1 MRHLPKKTWRAA
13 SKNKTTLKKSKA
25 YIVNTG
31 IITAIGNDT
40 AACREALKEGRS
52 GISMPEFLKTHWQN
66 TFPVGEIKMSNDALA
81 AITGMDAG
89 LPRTALLSA
98 IAVKECLQGYETAI
112 NNFRTGFF
120 SANTVGGMDI
130 SENHYKEFLADKKQV
145 TPFKYHE
152 CGNITEL
159 VRKHFNIRGFAT
171 TISTACSS
179 SANSIMI
186 AAQMMEEGLLD
197 VAIAGGADCLSKFT
211 LNGFN
216 TLMIL
221 DKQPCQPFDNERR
234 GLNLGEGAGYVL
246 LMNEK
251 AVAHYQAQPVCYVS
265 GYANANDAY
274 HQTASSPEGTGNKL
288 AMTEAL
294 KKSGLHPSQID
305 YINLHGTGTANNDSS
320 EGKAIE
326 AVFEDNIP
334 KASSTKAFTGHTLGG
349 CGGVEA
355 VFSTIA
361 IREGLVFPNLRWQQQ
376 MEDIHW
382 KPVTELQTG
391 LKINHVLSNSFGFG
405 GNCSTLIFSKSE

>member
-1 MRHLPKKTWRAA
+1 M
-13 SKNKTTLKKSKA
+13 KSKA

-31 IITAIGNDT
+31 VITAIGNDT
-40 AACREALKEGRS
+40 RACRDALVQGRS
-52 GISMPEFLKTHWQN
+52 GISKAEFLHTHWQDM
-66 TFPVGEIKMSNDALA
+66 FPVGEIKMSNEALA
-81 AITGMDAG
+81 ALTGMKAG

-98 IAVKECLQGYETAI
+98 IAVKECLQGFETVVSD
-112 NNFRTGFF
+112 FRTGFF

-130 SENHYKEFLADKKQV
+130 SEKYYKSFTADKEYADV
-145 TPFKYHE
+145 APFKYHE
-152 CGNITEL
+152 CGAITEL
-159 VRKHFNIRGFAT
+159 VRKHFHVSGFT
-171 TISTACSS
+171 TTVSTACSS
-179 SANSIMI
+179 SANSIMM
-186 AAQMMEEGLLD
+186 ATQMIEEGWLD

-221 DKQPCQPFDNERR
+221 DKQPCQPFDKERR

-251 AVAHYQAQPVCYVS
+251 AVKHYRAQSICFVS

-288 AMTEAL
+288 AMIEAL
-294 KKSGLHPSQID
+294 KKSGLKPSQID

-326 AVFEDNIP
+326 AVFEGNIP

-361 IREGLVFPNLRWQQQ
+361 IQEGIVFPNLRRQHQ
-376 MEDIHW
+376 MEDISW
-382 KPVTELQTG
+382 KPVTELETG
-391 LKINHVLSNSFGFG
+391 LDIKHVLSNSFGFG
-405 GNCSTLIFSKSE
+405 GNCSTLIFSKS

>member
-1 MRHLPKKTWRAA
+1 MQ
-13 SKNKTTLKKSKA
+13 S
-25 YIVNTG
+25 
-31 IITAIGNDT
+31 
-40 AACREALKEGRS
+40 LKEGKS
-52 GISMPEFLKTHWQN
+52 GISHAKFLQTHWRDSL
-66 TFPVGEIKMSNDALA
+66 PVGEVKMDNATLA
-81 AITGMDAG
+81 ARTGMRAEV
-89 LPRTALLSA
+89 PRTALLSA
-98 IAVKECLQGYETAI
+98 IAVKECLQGFEDVITNY
-112 NNFRTGFF
+112 RTGFF

-130 SENHYKEFLADKKQV
+130 SEKHYQNFVKDKKNTDV
-145 TPFKYHE
+145 APFKYHE
-152 CGNITEL
+152 CGAVTEL
-159 VRKHFNIRGFAT
+159 VRKHFGITGFTT

-179 SANSIMI
+179 SANSIMM
-186 AAQMMEEGLLD
+186 AAQMIENGMLD
-197 VAIAGGADCLSKFT
+197 IAIAGGADCLSKFT

-246 LMNEK
+246 LMSEK
-251 AVAHYQAQPVCYVS
+251 AMKDFQANAICFVN

-288 AMTEAL
+288 AMTQAL
-294 KKSGLHPSQID
+294 QQADLQSSDID

-326 AVFEDNIP
+326 AIFKDNIP

-355 VFSTIA
+355 VFSLLA
-361 IREGLVFPNLRWQQQ
+361 IREGIIFPNLRWQNQ
-376 MEDIHW
+376 MEEISW

-391 LKINHVLSNSFGFG
+391 LEIKHVLSNSFGFG
-405 GNCSTLIFSKSE
+405 GNCSTLIFSKV